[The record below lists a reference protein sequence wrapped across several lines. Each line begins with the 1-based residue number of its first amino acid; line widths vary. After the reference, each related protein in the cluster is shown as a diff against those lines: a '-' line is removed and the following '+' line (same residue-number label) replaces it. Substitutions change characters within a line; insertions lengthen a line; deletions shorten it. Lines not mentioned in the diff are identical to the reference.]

1 MTGREGDTA
10 AATTPVTATK
20 PNVTD
25 YTQVRG
31 ENDIHVHL
39 EDMT

>member
-1 MTGREGDTA
+1 MTRREDDTA

-20 PNVTD
+20 PNVTY
-25 YTQVRG
+25 YTQVRS
-31 ENDIHVHL
+31 ENDIRVHL